1 MWLEQHESIC
11 MTQSLKPTTQPKFGF
26 LVIGDLLPERPI
38 LIGEFSPSYDAFRG
52 DIMADLAPANGYEHV
67 LALQIVDLN
76 WAIFQAK
83 NSSEVELAAG
93 VENELRR
100 RLARNLGLGGG
111 DEHYQELQDVLR
123 RLEGGDG
130 SDEHEEIDAALER
143 VDDIIDGLKSKDGG
157 ARGRAVEVA
166 LELGVDPR
174 LVLSSELLRNH
185 DHRRHAE
192 RLAELERRLRQLS
205 AEYRE
210 VQRSR
215 PVDVTPELG
224 ALR

>member
-1 MWLEQHESIC
+1 MQQNERTR
-11 MTQSLKPTTQPKFGF
+11 MTQNLKPTTQPKLGS
-26 LVIGDLLPERPI
+26 LVIGDLLPERPA
-38 LIGEFSPSYDAFRG
+38 LIGEFSPAYDAFRG
-52 DIMADLAPANGYEHV
+52 DIIADLAPANGYEHV

-83 NSSEVELAAG
+83 SSSEVVLAAG

-100 RLARNLGLGGG
+100 RLAINLGLGGG
-111 DEHYQELQDVLR
+111 NEHYQELQDVLR
-123 RLEGGDG
+123 RFQGCDG
-130 SDEHEEIDAALER
+130 SNEHEEIDAALQR
-143 VDDIIDGLKSKDGG
+143 VDDIVDGLKSKDGG
-157 ARGRAVEVA
+157 ARGRAVEAA

-192 RLAELERRLRQLS
+192 RLPDLERRLRQLS

-215 PVDVTPELG
+215 PVDVTPEPG